1 MAAAKRIDTTVRARD
16 IITPTLLVPAL
27 AARGAQVARQCGN
40 IPSRCCVNRVMK
52 ITIEPTGDVAQLANA
67 SQGSVWTG
75 VTETGTPVIAIVVTL
90 GCRPEH
96 QREFDRDFGD
106 AKAEPPAE
114 AIEDD
119 AVPDAPRPL
128 PA

>member
-1 MAAAKRIDTTVRARD
+1 
-16 IITPTLLVPAL
+16 
-27 AARGAQVARQCGN
+27 
-40 IPSRCCVNRVMK
+40 MK

-75 VTETGTPVIAIVVTL
+75 VTESGTPIIAIVVTL

-96 QREFDRDFGD
+96 QREFDRDFG
-106 AKAEPPAE
+106 KTQAEPQGEPQPEPDA
-114 AIEDD
+114 ADD
-119 AVPDAPRPL
+119 EGAPGAPRPQ